1 MPGEF
6 GGPSPEE
13 QRIGPV
19 EPVEKT
25 SHEAGELYPEKREA
39 LEEGV
44 AELEGNAAGIQK
56 AETVLGNPA
65 EYRSLVAQLGDGE
78 RQRLE
83 ATIAQHLEKLREQE
97 LSIQPAV
104 ATLNPKEVVI
114 YLINSRGVERLSAL
128 LGYLS
133 GGAQILGAA
142 GLVSE
147 VGGLIKTKHQLRRA
161 EGRLREFEK
170 Y

>member
-13 QRIGPV
+13 QRIKPA
-19 EPVEKT
+19 EPAEET
-25 SHEAGELYPEKREA
+25 SREAGELSSETRKTFTGEM
-39 LEEGV
+39 
-44 AELEGNAAGIQK
+44 AELEGNVAKIRRVEAALDDP
-56 AETVLGNPA
+56 T
-65 EYRSLVAQLGDGE
+65 EYRSLVAQLGDEE

-83 ATIAQHLEKLREQE
+83 ETIARLLEELRERK
-97 LSIQPAV
+97 LSIRSAAAP
-104 ATLNPKEVVI
+104 LNPRDIVNHLV
-114 YLINSRGVERLSAL
+114 NSGGVERLSSL

-142 GLVSE
+142 GLMSE
-147 VGGLIKTKHQLRRA
+147 VGDLLRTKHQLRRA
-161 EGRLREFEK
+161 EDKLRELTQ